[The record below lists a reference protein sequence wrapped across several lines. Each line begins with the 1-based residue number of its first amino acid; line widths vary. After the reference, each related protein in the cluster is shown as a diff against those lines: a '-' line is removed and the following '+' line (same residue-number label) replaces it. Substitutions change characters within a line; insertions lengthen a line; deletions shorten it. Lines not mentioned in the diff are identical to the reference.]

1 MSDEALHTYIFR
13 SFVNLNETLQSFGM
27 VDAFN
32 RNKADF
38 TGVNGAND
46 LYLTAFS
53 QLNDV
58 QITSRNFNS
67 KVKRQRR
74 QIQSENNQNQ
84 KNQVLKFER
93 QFLYAIRHNPT
104 GMITYMGRFY
114 DPTISHDQ

>member
-1 MSDEALHTYIFR
+1 MFR

-67 KVKRQRR
+67 KVKRQR
-74 QIQSENNQNQ
+74 QISENDQ

-114 DPTISHDQ
+114 DPTISHD

>member
-1 MSDEALHTYIFR
+1 
-13 SFVNLNETLQSFGM
+13 M

-58 QITSRNFNS
+58 QISSRNFS
-67 KVKRQRR
+67 VKRQQREGR
-74 QIQSENNQNQ
+74 QQKNSESENKSTRQQQPTN
-84 KNQVLKFER
+84 NQVLKFER

-104 GMITYMGRFY
+104 GMITYLGRFY
-114 DPTISHDQ
+114 DPTNQS